1 MGKSLNNKLQCRKNN
16 EDSSKYE
23 SCFKDKLFQTSSSK
37 GGGPSPCST
46 ESRAFTLD
54 NYGAYQKK
62 SRYSLYNKQKRF
74 HNLVLYYSFFLGLS
88 KINYFINQWI
98 SEVNTEIT
106 KE

>member
-37 GGGPSPCST
+37 GGGPSPGPA

-54 NYGAYQKK
+54 NYGTYQKQC
-62 SRYSLYNKQKRF
+62 RYGLYNIQKSF
-74 HNLVLYYSFFLGLS
+74 HNLVL
-88 KINYFINQWI
+88 
-98 SEVNTEIT
+98 
-106 KE
+106 